1 MKERIISIDIIR
13 GISLI
18 GILFMNALGFHYA
31 NVYNAPEEIY
41 RDQLSQWIYDI
52 NVVIIHNSF
61 YPIFAFLFGM
71 GMAIM
76 YRNITQR
83 GQNPSPILLRRF
95 IAMMVFGLL
104 HGFLLFYG
112 DILQT
117 YATLAILC
125 IPFLFAKPIVSL
137 IVAIIQF
144 SFTTFTVTMISLLA
158 GSEALPD
165 TSDRLLTQAINH
177 SDIAGIIKW
186 NAVTFLDYATPLSIG
201 KIFADALMIMPFILF
216 GMWCFR
222 TNAFDKL
229 AHYKNATIIS
239 IIVTAISGIAVK
251 IFAVNGHGELVYV
264 GGTILAAA
272 YVMTLVLLCNKI
284 EWLKLLMPFQALG
297 KLAFSVY
304 IAQSLILFLLF
315 YVFKL
320 YNSLHIVTLHLLLTV
335 IALLL
340 LWLSN
345 LYLKHYKMGPL
356 EWVWRRITYLK

>member
-31 NVYNAPEEIY
+31 NVYNAPKEIY
-41 RDQLSQWIYDI
+41 RDPLSQWIYDI
-52 NVVIIHNSF
+52 NVVFIHNSF

-76 YRNITQR
+76 FRNIKQR

-95 IAMMVFGLL
+95 IAMLVFGLV

-117 YATLAILC
+117 YATLALLC

-137 IVAIIQF
+137 IVAVVQF
-144 SFTTFTVTMISLLA
+144 SFMAFITLLTSIFMSDIPLA
-158 GSEALPD
+158 D
-165 TSDRLLTQAINH
+165 TSDKMLTKAINQ
-177 SDIAGIIKW
+177 SDIMGIIKW
-186 NAVTFLDYATPLSIG
+186 NALQFTELATPLSVFNI
-201 KIFADALMIMPFILF
+201 IDAVLMIMPFILF

-222 TNAFDKL
+222 TNVFYKL
-229 AHYKNATIIS
+229 KIFRKATVIS
-239 IIVTAISGIAVK
+239 IMVTVSSGVMIK
-251 IFAVNGHGELVYV
+251 IFALKGHYEVVYV

-272 YVMTLVLLCNKI
+272 YVMTLVLLCSHSV
-284 EWLKLLMPFQALG
+284 WLKFLMPFQALG
-297 KLAFSVY
+297 KLAFSAY
-304 IAQSLILFLLF
+304 IVQSLILFLIF
-315 YVFKL
+315 YVFRL
-320 YNSLHIVTLHLLLTV
+320 YNSLHIITLHLLLAA

-356 EWVWRRITYLK
+356 EWLWRKVTYLK

>member
-41 RDQLSQWIYDI
+41 RDPLSQWIYDF

-95 IAMMVFGLL
+95 LAMMVFGLL
-104 HGFLLFYG
+104 HGFILFYG

-125 IPFLFAKPIVSL
+125 IPFLFVKPVVSL

-144 SFTTFTVTMISLLA
+144 ALTTLMVIMTALFADSQSLA
-158 GSEALPD
+158 S
-165 TSDRLLTQAINH
+165 TSDTLLTKAISQN
-177 SDIAGIIKW
+177 DIAGIIRW
-186 NAVTFLDYATPLSIG
+186 NAQQFMDLATPLSVFNI
-201 KIFADALMIMPFILF
+201 ISAALMIMPFILF
-216 GMWCFR
+216 GIWCFR
-222 TNAFDKL
+222 TDVFNQLVIHK
-229 AHYKNATIIS
+229 KATLIS
-239 IIVTAISGIAVK
+239 IAVTAISGIAIK
-251 IFAVNGHGELVYV
+251 ILALDGHYELVYV

-272 YVMTLVLLCNKI
+272 YVMTLVLLCSHSSS
-284 EWLKLLMPFQALG
+284 LKLLMPFQALG

-304 IAQSLILFLLF
+304 ISQSVILFLIFYLF
-315 YVFKL
+315 KF
-320 YNSLHIVTLHLLLTV
+320 YNSLHIITLHLLLTA
-335 IALLL
+335 IALVL

-345 LYLKHYKMGPL
+345 LYLKYYRTGPL
-356 EWVWRRITYLK
+356 EWLWRKITYLR